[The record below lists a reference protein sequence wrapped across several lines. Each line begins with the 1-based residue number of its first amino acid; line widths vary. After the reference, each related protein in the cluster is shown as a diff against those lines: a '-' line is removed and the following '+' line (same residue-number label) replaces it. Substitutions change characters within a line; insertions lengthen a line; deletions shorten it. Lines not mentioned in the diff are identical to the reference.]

1 MNGLPINFFFTG
13 LNRTPPF
20 STSTNNET
28 MEFVGYEMIVLKGG
42 ELDFLSL
49 GVRERLSIP
58 VSSGEN

>member
-1 MNGLPINFFFTG
+1 
-13 LNRTPPF
+13 
-20 STSTNNET
+20 

-58 VSSGEN
+58 VSSGENWGKFMLLKKCSLLLKKLTVRMRN